1 MTYLESKKE
10 ILALIE
16 EYSPNVD
23 TKTDDE
29 DISLRIPFLFNL
41 AYQELAQSKKIIATK
56 TYPEADKKEDKY
68 TQYMLPSDLYQIKNV
83 FLLDNANKK
92 CNSKYFIV
100 GKNKIY
106 ISDLNEGSTILEY
119 YKYPTV
125 INDETEDDFYLEL
138 DQDALSVLPY
148 KVADDILKTDPSA
161 NYTAFSSEYQRK
173 LQILDNRRSI
183 PTVNIVNDE
192 VYENSDIF

>member
-23 TKTDDE
+23 AKTDDE

-56 TYPEADKKEDKY
+56 TYPEADEKEDKY
-68 TQYMLPSDLYQIKNV
+68 TQYMLPSDLYQIKNI

-92 CNSKYFIV
+92 CNSKYFLV

-106 ISDLNEGSTILEY
+106 ISNSNAGSTILEY
-119 YKYPTV
+119 YKYPSI

-138 DQDALSVLPY
+138 DQDALSILPY

-161 NYTAFSSEYQRK
+161 NYTAFSTEYQRK

-183 PTVNIVNDE
+183 PTVNIVNDDI
-192 VYENSDIF
+192 YDNYDIF